1 MAGHET
7 LPLYVEDFA
16 PYDHERSVT
25 SPLYVEVFATTLG
38 SLFRI
43 ALRTT
48 YRAPLRGGL
57 CHRSDS
63 YEQTH
68 VQERGYPRQNCAGNV
83 AIRIVPGDT
92 AHEIMVPSPR
102 GHSSPHPPPTGTT
115 KTKLSSQ
122 DELFT
127 WYGGVI

>member
-1 MAGHET
+1 M
-7 LPLYVEDFA
+7 EDFA

-68 VQERGYPRQNCAGNV
+68 VQERGYPRQNLYKKIAGRGLRRAKQPQGKGFRV
-83 AIRIVPGDT
+83 LGDT
-92 AHEIMVPSPR
+92 RPRVPR
-102 GHSSPHPPPTGTT
+102 QQVRH
-115 KTKLSSQ
+115 KTKLSLQ